1 MPTRLFFHEVDG
13 AEHIKLMTRVHPG
26 KTQRS
31 LMNPEK
37 VNNKVRGDRWRPA
50 KNPPMAKL
58 VPLWFFVKEN
68 ERKFLNGYLL
78 RRSVLL

>member
-1 MPTRLFFHEVDG
+1 MIFDDAFIISGLNYLRCY
-13 AEHIKLMTRVHPG
+13 
-26 KTQRS
+26 QRS
-31 LMNPEK
+31 LVNPEK

-50 KNPPMAKL
+50 KNPPMTKL